1 MPRNLPLPHA
11 LFRSALTLLLLL
23 SLTASVRADV
33 TGRISGTVKDTSGAV
48 VAGAKVTATNAQTGW
63 KQAAVTDAEGVY
75 GLLALPPGE
84 YDIEIQSGGFKD
96 YRQTGLT
103 IEVNTSLRVDVALQ
117 VGNVMEKVTVSA
129 GAVHVETE
137 NTQLGEVIGGTKMT
151 TIPLNGRSYT
161 DLLALQ
167 PGVVPISSGQ
177 YSPSSPSGNLNAGG
191 FSVGGQRETA
201 NGFMVNGGNVEEG
214 TNNGTAIIP
223 NLDSIAEFRIITNS
237 FDAEYGNY
245 SGGQINAITKSG
257 TNQFHGD
264 LFEFLRNTNLDAR
277 NFFSPERGAFHQN
290 QFGGTLG
297 GPVVHNRVFFFTD
310 YQATRTVV
318 GIDQSLSVPSDA
330 MRTGVL
336 SEVADELAEAQEGG
350 AAVAGQHWANQLSDQ
365 LGYSVIDGEPYY
377 FGPTQNDPGRSPC
390 TSPDPTVGCVFP
402 NAIIPEAVFTAP
414 SQALMNYI
422 PHANSGSRSFATS
435 AFNQRLRDD
444 KGSVRLDAETRWG
457 RFSGYYFLDD
467 YNLTDPYPA
476 GGASVPGFSAVT
488 VGRAQQLNISN
499 TLSLSGGRAF
509 NEFRFNY
516 LRSATLST
524 KPKDGLGVTLS
535 SLGFVEGT
543 GTDGIVPMAPALEG
557 VPPIFLS
564 GFALGVPPEISGQF
578 NNTFQWLDNYS
589 RVSGNHTWKFGGNFH
604 YDQITTHL
612 NGFNN
617 GAFEFTGTETGND
630 FADFLIGAPTDY
642 LQGFQQPLHSRTRYL
657 GLYAQDSWRAR
668 PGLTLN
674 YGLRWEVSMPWYE
687 SSNQLETIVPG
698 LQSVVFPGAP
708 LGWVVPGDPGI
719 PSTVA
724 PTRYRNFG
732 PRIGFAYSPD
742 AKGGLLRKLV
752 GGSGTTSIRAAYGI
766 YYTAIEQLTNALVVG
781 DPPFGL
787 FYVSPVAPSFT
798 TPFVNRGDGES
809 QGQRFPPP
817 VPPGNPGPG
826 NPNDGIDW
834 SAYEPI
840 SSSPGYLHTNGLP
853 STQQFQFSIER
864 QFGANTVLNISYA
877 GALGRHLLV
886 DLEANPG
893 NPALCLSLPG
903 CGPFGEDGSYTDSNG
918 QTVNGTRP
926 LSPRIGSNGWY
937 ANIGNSSY
945 HALQTSLRHVS
956 GPLELMVGYTYSKS
970 MDLAS
975 GLGEQVHPLNP
986 GLSRALSAFDMK
998 HNFVLS
1004 YRYELPFGKLFGA
1017 NRLTNGWVLT
1027 GITRFTTG
1035 LPVTLIENDDQS
1047 LLGTNFTGPN
1057 ENGVDVPNFSPG
1069 DLHITDPRRCP
1080 DIGSDSC
1087 QPYFNTALFST
1098 PELGTLGNARRRFF
1112 YGPGINNWDM
1122 ALLKDLRL
1130 TEAKGLQFRFEFFNV
1145 FNHAQFNNPGGDFLD
1160 TPVFGKVISARD
1172 PRIGQ
1177 VAIKFIF

>member
-1 MPRNLPLPHA
+1 MPNINLLPRA
-11 LFRSALTLLLLL
+11 LVRSTLTLLLLL
-23 SLTASVRADV
+23 SVTAYVRADV
-33 TGRISGTVKDTSGAV
+33 TGRISGTVKDASGAV
-48 VAGAKVTATNAQTGW
+48 VAGAKVTAANVQTGV
-63 KQAAVTDAEGVY
+63 KQTVVTGADGAY
-75 GLLALPPGE
+75 GLLGLAPGT
-84 YDIEIQSGGFKD
+84 YDIEVQSGGFKD

-117 VGNVMEKVTVSA
+117 VGQVLEKVTVSA
-129 GAVHVETE
+129 AEVHVETE
-137 NTQLGEVIGGTKMT
+137 NTQLGEVIGHTKMT

-214 TNNGTAIIP
+214 TNNGTAVIP
-223 NLDSIAEFRIITNS
+223 NLDSIEEFRIITNS

-245 SGGQINAITKSG
+245 SGGQINAVTKSG
-257 TNQFHGD
+257 TNALHGD
-264 LFEFLRNTNLDAR
+264 LFEFLRNTSLDAR
-277 NFFSPERGAFHQN
+277 NFFSPERGTFHQN

-297 GPVVHNRVFFFTD
+297 GPVVRSKVFFFTD

-318 GIDQSLSVPSDA
+318 GIDQSQSVPTAGMRGGDMSD
-330 MRTGVL
+330 
-336 SEVADELAEAQEGG
+336 VADVLAEAQEAG
-350 AAVAGQHWANQLSDQ
+350 AAVSGDSWAGALSSE
-365 LGYSVIDGEPYY
+365 LGYSVAAGEPYY
-377 FGPTQNDPGRSPC
+377 FGPTQANPNRAAC
-390 TSPDPTVGCVFP
+390 TSTDPDSGCVFP
-402 NAIIPEAVFTAP
+402 NAIIPQAAFSAP
-414 SQALMNYI
+414 AIALAKYI
-422 PHANSGSRSFATS
+422 PVANQGTGIFSTS

-444 KGSVRLDAETRWG
+444 KGSFRLDAETRWG

-467 YNLTDPYPA
+467 YNLNDPYPS
-476 GGASVPGFSAVT
+476 GGATVPGFAAVT

-499 TLSLSGGRAF
+499 TLALSGGRAF
-509 NEFRFNY
+509 NELRFNY
-516 LRSATLST
+516 LRSASLSA

-535 SLGFVEGT
+535 SLGFVEGA
-543 GTDGIVPMAPALEG
+543 GTLGIVPMAPALEG
-557 VPPIFLS
+557 VPAIVFN
-564 GFALGVPPEISGQF
+564 GFTIGVPPEVSGQF

-612 NGFNN
+612 SGFNN
-617 GAFEFTGTETGND
+617 GSFDFTGTETGND
-630 FADFLIGAPTDY
+630 YADFLIGAPSDY
-642 LQGFQQPLHSRTRYL
+642 LQGFQQPLHSRSRYL

-668 PGLTLN
+668 SGLTLN
-674 YGLRWEVSMPWYE
+674 YGLRWEASMPWYE
-687 SSNQLETIVPG
+687 TNNQLETIVPG

-708 LGWVVPGDPGI
+708 RGWVIPGDPGI

-742 AKGGLLRKLV
+742 AKGGAWSKLL

-787 FYVSPVAPSFT
+787 FYVSPSAPQFS
-798 TPFVNRGDGES
+798 TPFLNRTDGAS

-817 VPPGNPGPG
+817 LPPVNVGPG
-826 NPNDGIDW
+826 NPDDSIDW
-834 SAYEPI
+834 SVYEPI
-840 SSSPGYLHTNGLP
+840 TSSPGYLHTNGLP

-864 QFGANTVLNISYA
+864 QFGPNTLLNVSYA

-886 DLEANPG
+886 DQEANPG
-893 NPALCLSLPG
+893 NPALCLALPG
-903 CGPFGEDGSYTDSNG
+903 CGPFGEDGSYTNAQG

-926 LSPRIGSNGWY
+926 LSPEIGSNGWY

-945 HALQTSLRHVS
+945 HALQTTLRHVS
-956 GPLELMVGYTYSKS
+956 GPLELMAAYTYSKS

-975 GLGEQVHPLNP
+975 GLGEQVNPRNP
-986 GLSRALSAFDMK
+986 GLSKALSAFDMK

-1004 YRYELPFGKLFGA
+1004 YRYELPFGKMFGA
-1017 NRLTNGWVLT
+1017 NRWSNGWVLT
-1027 GITRFTTG
+1027 GVTRFTTG
-1035 LPVTLIENDDQS
+1035 LPVTLIENDDNS

-1057 ENGVDVPNFSPG
+1057 ENGVDLPNFTPG
-1069 DLHITDPRRCP
+1069 SLKITDPRRCP
-1080 DIGSDSC
+1080 DPNADSC
-1087 QPYFNTALFST
+1087 QPYFNNSLFT
-1098 PELGTLGNARRRFF
+1098 IEPLGQLGNAKRRFF
-1112 YGPGINNWDM
+1112 HGPGINNWDM
-1122 ALLKDLRL
+1122 AALKDLRL
-1130 TEAKGLQFRFEFFNV
+1130 TETKSLQFRFEFFNV
-1145 FNHAQFNNPGGDFLD
+1145 FNHAQFNNPSGNILD
-1160 TPVFGKVISARD
+1160 TAVFGKVISARD

-1177 VAIKFIF
+1177 VAIKFLF